1 MRVITGSARG
11 VRLYAPQGMQ
21 TRPTSDRV
29 KEALFSIIAG
39 YREIKGARVLDICA
53 GTGSLGI
60 EALSRGALFCCF
72 IEQSRSALSVLER
85 NVVAT
90 GFKEKVA
97 FLPVDARH
105 AVERAARN
113 NGPFE
118 LVFFDPPY
126 QSQLYGAVL
135 ADLVSHQALSKDSL
149 VCVESSSRKGYDP
162 VVTDGLELTARRIYG
177 DTALDF
183 YVRKES

>member
-1 MRVITGSARG
+1 MRVITGSAKG

-29 KEALFSIIAG
+29 KEALFNIIGG
-39 YREIKGARVLDICA
+39 YREIKGDRVLDICA

-60 EALSRGALFCCF
+60 EALSRGAQFCCF

-85 NVVAT
+85 NVVAA
-90 GFKEKVA
+90 GFKDSVA
-97 FLPVDARH
+97 FLPIDARNGI
-105 AVERAARN
+105 ERAVKN
-113 NGPFE
+113 NGSFD

-126 QSQLYGAVL
+126 QAQLYGAVL
-135 ADLVSHQALSKDSL
+135 AGLLRYQALSADSL
-149 VCVESSSRKGYDP
+149 VCVESSSKNGYEA
-162 VVTDGLELTARRIYG
+162 VMLDGLELTDRRTYG
-177 DTALDF
+177 DTALEF